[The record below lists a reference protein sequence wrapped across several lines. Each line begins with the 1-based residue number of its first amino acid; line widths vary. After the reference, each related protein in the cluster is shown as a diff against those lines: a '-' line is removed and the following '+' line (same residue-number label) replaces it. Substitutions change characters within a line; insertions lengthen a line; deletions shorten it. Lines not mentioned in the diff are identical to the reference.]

1 MYVKTASRKRQDGA
15 EDRYVA
21 LAHNQW
27 DSAKQRSVPQVIY
40 SFGREDALDRDA
52 IKRLVASLSRLLD
65 PADALAATAGSD
77 LVFLESRP
85 LGGVHVLDALWRR
98 LNIDKIMRQAGQNCR
113 GRPRD
118 HRASARGPCG

>member
-1 MYVKTASRKRQDGA
+1 MYVKTTSRKIKDGA
-15 EDRYVA
+15 EVRYLH

-27 DSAKQRSVPQVIY
+27 DPAKQRSTPTILY

-85 LGGVHVLDALWRR
+85 VG
-98 LNIDKIMRQAGQNCR
+98 
-113 GRPRD
+113 
-118 HRASARGPCG
+118 RGPCAGRAVAAPEHRHDHPRDGAEWPRAAPR